1 MASETTPPLTARDWF
16 GIGIRMFAVWTFFCA
31 FQNFLYFIDVRAGW
45 AVVSDGY
52 SQMTPES
59 CLLYVVG
66 YGAFGLILLSNA
78 AAVSQFAYPVVP
90 SSEEDV
96 PNSP

>member
-1 MASETTPPLTARDWF
+1 MTTRDWF
-16 GIGIRMFAVWTFFCA
+16 GIGIRLIAVWSFFNA
-31 FQNFLYFIDVRAGW
+31 FQNILYFIDVRAGW